1 VNVVPPASTLDV
13 IIVNYNTREL
23 LGAALRSLETSEVK
37 PDVVWVVDNASVDG
51 SSDMVEHDFP
61 GVRLVRS
68 DRNLGFALGNNL
80 AFERSTADL
89 ILLLN
94 SDAEV
99 ERDTIGALITALES
113 DTRLGAVGPVLL
125 STSGSVQ
132 FEGGRRDP
140 SILGEFSNITHLNRV
155 YPDGRLG
162 RYMINDWDH
171 LSTREV
177 EVLSGACMLLRRE
190 ALGGRLFL
198 DDFFMYCE
206 DVELCQRLRDAGWG
220 LLYDASSRVLHHGGA
235 SSKQARLRM
244 RWAGVVSMA
253 QLLSLRRGALYA
265 LGYLAMVPFA
275 WPLGMIVKRAMLR
288 GNPS

>member
-1 VNVVPPASTLDV
+1 MTSLDV
-13 IIVNYNTREL
+13 IIVNYNTCSL
-23 LGAALRSLETSEVK
+23 LGAALRSLEASEVK
-37 PDVVWVVDNASVDG
+37 PDVVWVVDNASADG
-51 SSDMVEHDFP
+51 SAEMVERDFP
-61 GVRLVRS
+61 DVRLVRS
-68 DRNLGFALGNNL
+68 DRNVGFALGNNL

-99 ERDTIGALITALES
+99 EPDTIGALITALES

-125 STSGSVQ
+125 STDGSVQ

-155 YPDGRLG
+155 YPDGRFGHYL
-162 RYMINDWDH
+162 MNEWDH
-171 LSTREV
+171 LSTGEV
-177 EVLSGACMLLRRE
+177 EVLSGACMLLRRV
-190 ALGGRLFL
+190 ALSGRLFR

-206 DVELCQRLRDAGWG
+206 DVELCQRVRDAGWG

>member
-1 VNVVPPASTLDV
+1 MTTIDA
-13 IIVNYNTREL
+13 IIVSYNTRDL
-23 LGAALRSLETSEVK
+23 LRTAVRSLGASKVR
-37 PDVVWVVDNASVDG
+37 PDTVWVVDNASTDG
-51 SSDMVEHDFP
+51 SAEMIEREFP
-61 GVRLVRS
+61 DVRVIVAEQ
-68 DRNLGFALGNNL
+68 NLGFAQGNNL
-80 AFERSTADL
+80 AFEHSTAEL

-99 ERDTIGALITALES
+99 EPGTIGNLVAALSLDAG
-113 DTRLGAVGPVLL
+113 LGAVGPVLV
-125 STSGSVQ
+125 SPDGSVQ

-155 YPDGRLG
+155 YPDGRFGHYL
-162 RYMINDWDH
+162 MNEWDH
-171 LSTREV
+171 LSTGEV
-177 EVLSGACMLLRRE
+177 EVLSGACMLLRRA
-190 ALGGRLFL
+190 ALSGRLFR
-198 DDFFMYCE
+198 DDFFMYGE
-206 DVELCQRLRDAGWG
+206 DVELCQRLRDAGWR